1 MSVRRIILERE
12 FKFNREMF
20 AKESLIKAAYNFI
33 DDYYIGLD
41 MDENYYKVMIAPK
54 DGNKDTL
61 NVESFKNEM
70 LLQETRTI
78 VAQRTDNL
86 REMIYSRSL
95 ASTIITGTV
104 PELPARSE
112 IKADEILV
120 DWFDENE

>member
-1 MSVRRIILERE
+1 MERE

-33 DDYYIGLD
+33 DDYYISLD
-41 MDENYYKVMIAPK
+41 MDDNYYMVMIAPK

-70 LLQETRTI
+70 LLQQTRLI

-95 ASTIITGTV
+95 ASTIITETV